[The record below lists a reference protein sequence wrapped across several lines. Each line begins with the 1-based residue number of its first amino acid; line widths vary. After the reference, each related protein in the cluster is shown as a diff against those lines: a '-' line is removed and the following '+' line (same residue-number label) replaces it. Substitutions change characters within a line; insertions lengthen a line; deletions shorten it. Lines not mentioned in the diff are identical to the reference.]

1 MSAKLDD
8 DAVLEALRG
17 WGSQAMT
24 YVIANR
30 LDRKWPTSAVRR
42 RLQCMEKRGLVKR
55 MPTSYATQIC
65 WAPTDPGSCLP

>member
-1 MSAKLDD
+1 MKPKLSD
-8 DAVLEALRG
+8 DAVMAALRG

-30 LDRKWPTSAVRR
+30 LDRKWPTSTVRR
-42 RLQCMEKRGLVKR
+42 RLQGMERRGLVKR

-65 WAPTDPGSCLP
+65 WAPTEAMK